1 MYSKSE
7 GEMVGCVSRD
17 ENKQRGS
24 GKYDDKHVI
33 SGGVRR
39 CGVFVK
45 DKRNIQVTLQSRI
58 KGLI

>member
-1 MYSKSE
+1 LYSKSE

-39 CGVFVK
+39 EAVWRVCERQEEYPGYPSVE
-45 DKRNIQVTLQSRI
+45 N
-58 KGLI
+58 

>member
-24 GKYDDKHVI
+24 DDKHVI

-39 CGVFVK
+39 EAVWRVCERQEEYPGYPSVE
-45 DKRNIQVTLQSRI
+45 N
-58 KGLI
+58 